1 MTKFW
6 VMQWAAE
13 KTNPP
18 LQLDREGT
26 DTKRFYGLQSS
37 YKECTFWQDKNIA
50 CAPPPFAGLT

>member
-50 CAPPPFAGLT
+50 CVPPFAD